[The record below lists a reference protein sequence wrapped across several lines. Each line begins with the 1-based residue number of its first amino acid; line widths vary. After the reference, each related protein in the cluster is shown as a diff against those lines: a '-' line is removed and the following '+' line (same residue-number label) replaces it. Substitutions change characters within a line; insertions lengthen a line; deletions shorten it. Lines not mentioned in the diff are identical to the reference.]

1 MANTKK
7 ERLLK
12 YLKSHK
18 RGITGQDALL
28 KLGLYRL
35 SGEIHQLRNEG
46 IDIKTEM
53 MERVEDNGEITRYA
67 RYFI

>member
-28 KLGLYRL
+28 TLGLYRL

-53 MERVEDNGEITRYA
+53 MERVEEDGERTRYA
-67 RYFI
+67 RYYI

>member
-1 MANTKK
+1 MSMAQTKK
-7 ERLLK
+7 QKLLN

-18 RGITGQDALL
+18 RGITGHDALR

-35 SGEIHQLRNEG
+35 SGEIHQLRKEG

-53 MERVEDNGEITRYA
+53 MEREDGTRFA
-67 RYFI
+67 RYYL